1 MRYIITESQLNSLF
15 VRRRIEDINHLVN
28 NALDRVSP
36 SDYSFHDYV
45 EEIAW
50 QVADEYRN
58 FDYFDVDELMN
69 YVRETYWRK
78 IEAEYLSY
86 FGNMR

>member
-50 QVADEYRN
+50 QVTDEYRN
-58 FDYFDVDELMN
+58 LENMDVTELMD
-69 YVRETYWRK
+69 YIRETYWRK